1 MSVQFHC
8 ECSVN
13 QNRVTAPPSYEQPP
27 NERDLQRGVTSG
39 YPVGAVAPV
48 VFKTNSIIL
57 GMLKIIF
64 KVQFESRDMQLCY
77 NYP

>member
-1 MSVQFHC
+1 M
-8 ECSVN
+8 N

-57 GMLKIIF
+57 GMLKIELNFIYMHDA
-64 KVQFESRDMQLCY
+64 SLI
-77 NYP
+77 

>member
-1 MSVQFHC
+1 M
-8 ECSVN
+8 N

-57 GMLKIIF
+57 GMLKIILNQSS
-64 KVQFESRDMQLCY
+64 KYSLSHEICNSL
-77 NYP
+77 

>member
-27 NERDLQRGVTSG
+27 SERDLQRGVTSG

-57 GMLKIIF
+57 GMLKI
-64 KVQFESRDMQLCY
+64 QFRFSEYSLIHETCDSL
-77 NYP
+77 